1 MTFYSEIF
9 DYFLNKISDYDLLKN
24 FEEKD
29 ILKLC
34 NMYLKSSIAFFTKCK
49 KDLSKRNDQEQMF
62 LIELDQLEIEI
73 LSSLM
78 VIEWIKPYVNN
89 RLNLSAILGDK
100 DFKIFSQAN
109 HLKTLS
115 DLQKSL
121 QDEIERLYMQY
132 TWNDYDLSKL
142 FKKT

>member
-9 DYFLNKISDYDLLKN
+9 DYFFNKISDYDLLKN

-34 NMYLKSSIAFFTKCK
+34 NMYLKSSISFFTKCK
-49 KDLSKRNDQEQMF
+49 KDLRKRNDSEQMF

-73 LSSLM
+73 LANLM
-78 VIEWIKPYVNN
+78 VIEWLKPYVNN
-89 RLNLSAILGDK
+89 RLNLSSILGDK

-115 DLQKSL
+115 DLQDKL
-121 QDEIERLYMQY
+121 QNEIERLYMQY

-142 FKKT
+142 AKKS

>member
-9 DYFLNKISDYDLLKN
+9 DYFFNKISDYDLLKN
-24 FEEKD
+24 LEEKD

-73 LSSLM
+73 LASLM

-89 RLNLSAILGDK
+89 RLNLSAILGE
-100 DFKIFSQAN
+100 
-109 HLKTLS
+109 T
-115 DLQKSL
+115 
-121 QDEIERLYMQY
+121 
-132 TWNDYDLSKL
+132 
-142 FKKT
+142 